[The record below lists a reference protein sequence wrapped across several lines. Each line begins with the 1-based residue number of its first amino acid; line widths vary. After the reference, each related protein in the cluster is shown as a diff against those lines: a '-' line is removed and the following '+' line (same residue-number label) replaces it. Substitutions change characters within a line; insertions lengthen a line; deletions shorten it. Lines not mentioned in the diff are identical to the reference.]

1 MPTPRK
7 TERASAGLKLFLSRL
22 DTAGRY
28 AENAALVVLLGGLML
43 LAVGQ
48 IVMREVFETGFV
60 WADEAV
66 KLMVLWL
73 AMVGSIAAARDD
85 RHIRID
91 ALSHVLPDVAVRL
104 IRILVDGFA
113 AIVCAV
119 IAWQAYRYLQ
129 LEIEFEDSVLIDVPA
144 WIAHVIVPLS
154 FLLVSYR
161 FVVQVARGVFALASE
176 TVIEERP

>member
-1 MPTPRK
+1 MKLLLQRLD
-7 TERASAGLKLFLSRL
+7 SAGRS
-22 DTAGRY
+22 
-28 AENAALVVLLGGLML
+28 AENIALVVLLGSIML

-48 IVMREVFETGFV
+48 IALRELFGTGFV

-91 ALSHVLPDVAVRL
+91 ALSQVLPDIAVRL
-104 IRILVDGFA
+104 TRILVDAFA
-113 AIVCAV
+113 AVVCAV
-119 IAWQAYRYLQ
+119 VAWQAYRYLQ
-129 LEIEFEDSVLIDVPA
+129 LEIEFEDTVMLDWPA

-154 FLLVSYR
+154 FALVSYR
-161 FVVQVARGVFALASE
+161 FVVHVAAGLYSMAAGE
-176 TVIEERP
+176 TDDDAEGES